1 MYIHSKMAQDL
12 VVKFVTVRACE
23 LVKRISTVNDT
34 TGICFKYHGE
44 EDSKQI
50 ISVNI
55 VECFFHYEKASCT
68 KTDQIPSS
76 TITQTLQVK
85 FRPMSKLRPNLPVNK

>member
-1 MYIHSKMAQDL
+1 MYIHLKMAQDL

-55 VECFFHYEKASCT
+55 AECFFITKQRPVRRQIKHRVQRSPKHY
-68 KTDQIPSS
+68 
-76 TITQTLQVK
+76 
-85 FRPMSKLRPNLPVNK
+85 N